1 MSNYKYIPYHHRS
14 ASDRRVF
21 GDFTE
26 CIASKRQ
33 VLVHTVSLDCTVM
46 RELGHGQSAGL
57 SLARLYN
64 SEGPNHLY

>member
-14 ASDRRVF
+14 ASDRVF

-26 CIASKRQ
+26 CVASKRP
-33 VLVHTVSLDCTVM
+33 VLVYTISLYCTVM

-64 SEGPNHLY
+64 SEGPYHLY